1 MVRVFLERR
10 ELPDDLRHLLD
21 QNVAAAE
28 CTPPLDIIETG
39 AALEVL
45 LDVPGVSATE
55 IDIVFARNVLLVTG
69 YKQPALCGH
78 SDAAFHIAERAFG
91 RFGRAIKL
99 EGAFDT
105 GRASAVLAGGE
116 LRIVL
121 PRQSERRGRLTRIP
135 IRS

>member
-1 MVRVFLERR
+1 MVRVYVERR
-10 ELPDDLRHLLD
+10 ELPDDLRQLLD
-21 QNVAAAE
+21 RNVAAAE
-28 CTPPLDIIETG
+28 CTPPLDIVETG

-45 LDVPGVSATE
+45 LDVPGVSASE
-55 IDIVFARNVLLVTG
+55 IEIVFARNVLLVTG
-69 YKQPALCGH
+69 DKPPALCGH
-78 SDAAFHIAERAFG
+78 SDAAFHVAERAFG

>member
-1 MVRVFLERR
+1 MVRVYVERR
-10 ELPDDLRHLLD
+10 ELPDDLRQLLD

-28 CTPPLDIIETG
+28 CTPPLDVIETS

-45 LDVPGVSATE
+45 LDVPGVSASE
-55 IDIVFARNVLLVTG
+55 IEIVFARNVLLVTG
-69 YKQPALCGH
+69 QKQPSSCGH
-78 SDAAFHIAERAFG
+78 SEVAFHVAERAFG

-105 GRASAVLAGGE
+105 GRASAALAGGE

>member
-1 MVRVFLERR
+1 MVRVYVERR
-10 ELPDDLRHLLD
+10 ELPDDLQQLLD

-28 CTPPLDIIETG
+28 CTPPLDIIETS

-45 LDVPGVSATE
+45 LDLPGVSASE

-69 YKQPALCGH
+69 HKQPALYEH
-78 SDAAFHIAERAFG
+78 TDAAFHVAERAFG

-105 GRASAVLAGGE
+105 ARASATLAGGE
-116 LRIVL
+116 LRIAL
-121 PRQSERRGRLTRIP
+121 PRQIERRGRLTRIP